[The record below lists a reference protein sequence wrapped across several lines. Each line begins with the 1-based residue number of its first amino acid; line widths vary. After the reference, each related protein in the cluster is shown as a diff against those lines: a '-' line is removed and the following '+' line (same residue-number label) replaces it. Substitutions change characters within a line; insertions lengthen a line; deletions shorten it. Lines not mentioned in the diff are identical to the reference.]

1 MPTIPVVVT
10 WNDASFSI
18 NVDTDEPV
26 DAFRLQLQE
35 LTGVPCARQIIAG
48 FPAGPLKASSW
59 ADIALNGDPIT
70 FVMSGESAAG
80 PSIPPIASDSAKAA
94 TVVPPPPPRLAS
106 PEASPST
113 ARLLNVT
120 VKTTQGA
127 IMRLSNLA
135 PDCCVGHIKTLLAQP
150 PHCCGPPAHI
160 KLAYKGMCA

>member
-1 MPTIPVVVT
+1 MPIIPVVVT

-18 NVDTDEPV
+18 DVDTDEPV
-26 DAFRLQLQE
+26 DAFRLQLQK

-94 TVVPPPPPRLAS
+94 TVVSPPPPRLAS
-106 PEASPST
+106 PEAAPLN
-113 ARLLNVT
+113 AKLLNVT

-135 PDCCVGHIKTLLAQP
+135 PDCCVGDIKALLAQP
-150 PHCCGPPAHI
+150 PHCCASPVRM